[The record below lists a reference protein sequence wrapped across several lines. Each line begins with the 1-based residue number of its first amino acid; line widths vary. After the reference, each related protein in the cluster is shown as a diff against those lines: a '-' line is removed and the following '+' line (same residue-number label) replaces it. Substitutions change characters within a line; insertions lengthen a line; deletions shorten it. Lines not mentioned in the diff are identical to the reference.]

1 MHAEWHFF
9 GNFLSNV
16 AMSLAKTDMD
26 IAGHYVHSPLTAE
39 LHHRYKRI
47 RCEYELTV
55 AQVLRITGGRD
66 LLVANPVL
74 KRTLRVRDLYLAPLH
89 YLQVALTDGCG
100 VTAAR
105 ATSPIRRPPAHC
117 C

>member
-1 MHAEWHFF
+1 MRVRADSRR
-9 GNFLSNV
+9 G
-16 AMSLAKTDMD
+16 AAD
-26 IAGHYVHSPLTAE
+26 
-39 LHHRYKRI
+39 HR
-47 RCEYELTV
+47 
-55 AQVLRITGGRD
+55 GRD